1 MKSYGVH
8 DEAQEVISSLSEKR
22 QPLTITRAINLLL
35 MLLYAAVAVLHD
47 VCLAVI
53 AAKHNEIVGKFGDDE
68 FYQSYNIKENCILFV
83 DYDGR
88 DENGIPK
95 TDQFCEQQM

>member
-1 MKSYGVH
+1 
-8 DEAQEVISSLSEKR
+8 
-22 QPLTITRAINLLL
+22 

-68 FYQSYNIKENCILFV
+68 FYQSYNIKEIVYCS
-83 DYDGR
+83 
-88 DENGIPK
+88 
-95 TDQFCEQQM
+95 